1 MRARAIEVR
10 VDLSLGRTQVLP
22 RLSKVTRQP
31 GQIFLYSAI
40 GAIQSKSN
48 DFVSL
53 RASSDVLNL
62 WIRMVGGS
70 AAVMHL
76 FGGRSG

>member
-1 MRARAIEVR
+1 VPANPGIASAVN
-10 VDLSLGRTQVLP
+10 GRTADGD
-22 RLSKVTRQP
+22 RF
-31 GQIFLYSAI
+31 FLYSAI